1 VIFVYYTVK
10 PKVLSKLLTCALY
23 KPIQCCW
30 LVTNYGVIWGLWCP
44 VTSKYARTII
54 TIINR
59 VLMST
64 KSKSSGLL
72 PDFFQELYRIMRLLD
87 PWKQRYLQ
95 SLGKLTFCLKY
106 DKEIGIF
113 SRRSSI
119 IFQRQQWMPEFHVYK
134 VQGRMPFLQ
143 FKLSIRL
150 W

>member
-113 SRRSSI
+113 FQE
-119 IFQRQQWMPEFHVYK
+119 IFHYFSETTMNARVPR
-134 VQGRMPFLQ
+134 VQGTRSHAF
-143 FKLSIRL
+143 FTV
-150 W
+150 